1 MPDKFIGIAALVEK
15 GRETYAVYLGFHKA
29 FDTVLHKMLVS
40 KLERCEFDRWIT
52 LWIRNWLN
60 DHTQRAAVNAQQV
73 LSLRGQYWDRYCL
86 IYFLVA
92 RTVELSAPLMSLQ
105 LTPSCI
111 VL

>member
-60 DHTQRAAVNAQQV
+60 DHTQRAAVNSSMHNKCCPSGVSIGIA
-73 LSLRGQYWDRYCL
+73 
-86 IYFLVA
+86 
-92 RTVELSAPLMSLQ
+92 TV
-105 LTPSCI
+105 
-111 VL
+111 